1 MDATGIPQDRERLFL
16 VAASQE
22 HFDFNPFRD
31 TPALSARPGDRD
43 AKITDIVDRSA
54 KSAPDAYLPTNN
66 QYYKMI
72 NKEME
77 QGQSMDNLYQLR
89 RNYVREKKDGI
100 CPTLT
105 ANMGRGGHNVPF
117 VRDQWGIRRLSV
129 TEVARL
135 QGFEETAELF
145 PEAVSQ
151 VERYRLLGNAACPG
165 LAELAALRC
174 LEALAECE
182 S

>member
-1 MDATGIPQDRERLFL
+1 
-16 VAASQE
+16 
-22 HFDFNPFRD
+22 
-31 TPALSARPGDRD
+31 
-43 AKITDIVDRSA
+43 
-54 KSAPDAYLPTNN
+54 
-66 QYYKMI
+66 MI
-72 NKEME
+72 SKEMA
-77 QGQSMDNLYQLR
+77 QGQSTDNLYQLR

-117 VRDQWGIRRLSV
+117 VRDHWGIRRLSV

-135 QGFEETAELF
+135 QGFEETAGLF